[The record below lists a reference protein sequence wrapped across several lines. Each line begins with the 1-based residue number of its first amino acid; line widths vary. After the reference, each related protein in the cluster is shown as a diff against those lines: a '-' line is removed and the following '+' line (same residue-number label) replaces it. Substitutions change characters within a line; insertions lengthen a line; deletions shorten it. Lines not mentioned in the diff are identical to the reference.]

1 LNVSYVGLSHRGSH
15 QKQRIEIMKITKDTK
30 LSDLI
35 AQYPWLK
42 EEMVK
47 VNEKFKMLNSPV
59 GKLMMGKATIAEMSK
74 RSGMDAESIISRI
87 NELIT
92 NHTNQ

>member
-1 LNVSYVGLSHRGSH
+1 MST
-15 QKQRIEIMKITKDTK
+15 ITAETK
-30 LSDLI
+30 LSELI

-47 VNEKFKMLNSPV
+47 VNEKFKMLSSPV
-59 GKLMMGKATIAEMSK
+59 GKLMLGKATIAEMSK
-74 RSGMDAESIISRI
+74 RSGMDADILISRI

>member
-74 RSGMDAESIISRI
+74 RSGMEMDVLIGRLNEII
-87 NELIT
+87 E
-92 NHTNQ
+92 NHYK

>member
-1 LNVSYVGLSHRGSH
+1 M
-15 QKQRIEIMKITKDTK
+15 EITAETR

-59 GKLMMGKATIAEMSK
+59 GKLMMGKATVAEMSK
-74 RSGMDAESIISRI
+74 RSGMDADILISRI

-92 NHTNQ
+92 NHSNQ